1 MDASKSIESEA
12 TSFRPVESIL
22 TSIQLVQLKKD
33 GSVQDYGPTTF
44 EREISTDTPYHKGD
58 YQETLKW
65 RTEITEKDM
74 VYLPAEIQRWV
85 QKLLKQG
92 VSPVNIVDFGAA
104 TAKTSVYT
112 ADRMKGLIKEG
123 KVKIIA
129 TNYHASPEEKDVE
142 DLKYNP
148 SRYFGINSPD
158 YILEPDH
165 LKLLQQA
172 IHEKTVTFLR
182 AGVLDLY
189 EFMNGQPIHL
199 MFRMNL
205 QAPYHYDATLKIIS
219 EMMDP
224 NYGTLIMSLD
234 TPPPFYKLDPAIES
248 LYEFKA
254 LQEGLKSLEEK
265 GFKDEW
271 TMGRD
276 LRIGKGSIGVYQA
289 SKAPKF
295 YLWDSKERQR
305 EVRSDSLQRFIPN
318 FMRK

>member
-148 SRYFGINSPD
+148 SRNFDINSTD
-158 YILEPDH
+158 YI
-165 LKLLQQA
+165 
-172 IHEKTVTFLR
+172 
-182 AGVLDLY
+182 
-189 EFMNGQPIHL
+189 
-199 MFRMNL
+199 
-205 QAPYHYDATLKIIS
+205 
-219 EMMDP
+219 
-224 NYGTLIMSLD
+224 
-234 TPPPFYKLDPAIES
+234 
-248 LYEFKA
+248 
-254 LQEGLKSLEEK
+254 
-265 GFKDEW
+265 
-271 TMGRD
+271 
-276 LRIGKGSIGVYQA
+276 
-289 SKAPKF
+289 
-295 YLWDSKERQR
+295 
-305 EVRSDSLQRFIPN
+305 
-318 FMRK
+318 